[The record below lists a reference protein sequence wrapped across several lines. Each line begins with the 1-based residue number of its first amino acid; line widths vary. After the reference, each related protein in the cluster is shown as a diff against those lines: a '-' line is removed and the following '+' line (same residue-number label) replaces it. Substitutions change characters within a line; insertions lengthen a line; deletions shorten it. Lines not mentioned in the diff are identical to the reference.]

1 MPLGAP
7 GNETRLR
14 VLIAEDHAATRFM
27 LTALLERHGYDV
39 EAVEDGKRAAEIMME
54 ADGPTVALLDWM
66 LPDMT
71 GPEICRALRANPDQR
86 FVYLII
92 VTARETVEDLA
103 EAIDAG
109 ADDFVRKPYDPVEIL
124 ARLRSGR
131 RIVELEHRLSSRISE
146 CEEAL
151 DNIRRLKRL
160 LPICMYCKKVRDDSQ
175 YWQEIEHYIHAQ
187 TGTDFS
193 HGICPDCMDEVR
205 AGLEPAESRRP
216 NFRVGI

>member
-1 MPLGAP
+1 MPVNIIAGKTP
-7 GNETRLR
+7 LR
-14 VLIAEDHAATRFM
+14 VLVAEDHTATRYM
-27 LTALLERHGYDV
+27 LTSLLERHGYEV
-39 EAVEDGKRAAEIMME
+39 EAVGEGDRAVEIMME
-54 ADGPTVALLDWM
+54 QEGPTVALLDWM
-66 LPDMT
+66 LPNRT
-71 GPEICRALRANPDQR
+71 GPEICRALRENPRHR

-124 ARLRSGR
+124 ARLRSGQ

-146 CEEAL
+146 CEEAI

-160 LPICMYCKKVRDDSQ
+160 LPICMYCKKVRDDSE

-193 HGICPDCMDEVR
+193 HGICPGCMQEVR

-216 NFRVGI
+216 NFRMI